1 MNFTL
6 TSVIFL
12 HFLFFLFYTIDTSVN
27 NNATFSIGKWR
38 QIRAGLHGIFLH
50 FQSSFV
56 AQWTTVCL
64 SNSEACCNNFPD
76 AVSRSSVYYVKKQP
90 AKALIHSGLLGCEQH
105 LKQSNLP
112 WHHEDGS
119 ATSSPNKEWEI
130 DQFKK
135 KKRYWLEDVYYWQTI
150 LGCCFFL
157 PLWSAGWLV
166 VVPTSSFCRKDSSVW
181 QGISLELDSR
191 YVSTKRSA
199 SVNTKRWLKT
209 KKKKWERERRK
220 I

>member
-1 MNFTL
+1 MMDITACHSMFFVFLLITL
-6 TSVIFL
+6 LNNAIFWNKVWTL
-12 HFLFFLFYTIDTSVN
+12 LWLQSFFYIFCFFLFYTIDTSVN

-90 AKALIHSGLLGCEQH
+90 AKALIHSGLLGREQH

-135 KKRYWLEDVYYWQTI
+135 KKVTLTGRCVLLTDNSWL
-150 LGCCFFL
+150 LFFFYHFGQL
-157 PLWSAGWLV
+157 AG
-166 VVPTSSFCRKDSSVW
+166 
-181 QGISLELDSR
+181 
-191 YVSTKRSA
+191 
-199 SVNTKRWLKT
+199 
-209 KKKKWERERRK
+209 
-220 I
+220 